1 MSEDKVYEV
10 EHTEVATTSPNLTE
24 GAAPTAATEKT
35 QQTNKAKGRGLDLS
49 GVKNFLAM
57 VWAFIYAKLF
67 SPEARLKIK
76 TFLRKTVFSPEVWTK
91 VWEFLCRTI
100 FSAVIWGKVW
110 KFLRRRVFTP
120 TVGKI
125 IRYLPLTCIELAIGL
140 LCAYQ
145 VAQWGL
151 TVAQTYKDY
160 WQAIVSFDVVNIVMM
175 AIMLL
180 FVTIMIVLIIKGLV
194 KGIGHLVK
202 RAKESWFNP
211 LSMMY
216 TLAPVA
222 TLYAFALVSSFLTDV
237 FADKTLLISTWLYGG
252 TLRLMLVLVAIYA
265 LIRLLMK
272 DFRGRVWAVACS
284 VAAIALALFMFN
296 QGIGNFAWFV
306 ANDCGTGLSLAQIS
320 LIDSLRQIFVQID
333 MSRYFLM
340 DLTDSLAVLCTFLQ
354 FVCVIVA
361 RVLPYAALSLVGYL
375 IYGVAC
381 SKYVQYYQLRSAQK
395 VSVVMLVLSIMSLAS
410 AVVLNV
416 ITTANADEIA
426 SEVLVVD
433 YTSGV
438 ITIALCVAMIVLTSL
453 PWKFYRMSYKRHFA
467 EYKKNG
473 GGY

>member
-1 MSEDKVYEV
+1 MSDNTVYEV
-10 EHTEVATTSPNLTE
+10 EHTEVVATSAEQVE
-24 GAAPTAATEKT
+24 GETATVAAEQV
-35 QQTNKAKGRGLDLS
+35 QQTKEKKKGVDLS
-49 GVKNFLAM
+49 GVKKFFAAI
-57 VWAFIYAKLF
+57 WAFLYAKLF

-76 TFLRKTVFSPEVWTK
+76 TFLRKTVFSPVVWGN
-91 VWEFLCRTI
+91 VWKFLRRTI
-100 FSAVIWGKVW
+100 FSAAIWGKVGN
-110 KFLRRRVFTP
+110 FMRRRVFTP

-125 IRYLPLTCIELAIGL
+125 VSYTLLTCLEALIGL
-140 LCAYQ
+140 FCILQ
-145 VAQWGL
+145 VVQWGL
-151 TVAQTYKDY
+151 AVSQTYPDY
-160 WQAIVSFDVVNIVMM
+160 WQAIVSFDIVNLIVM
-175 AIMLL
+175 AVMLL
-180 FVTIMIVLIIKGLV
+180 FTTIMIVLIIKALIR
-194 KGIGHLVK
+194 GIGFWIKNLKNV
-202 RAKESWFNP
+202 AFNP

-237 FADKTLLISTWLYGG
+237 FADKTLLLANWLYAD
-252 TLRLMLVLVAIYA
+252 TLRVVFGMAAVYA
-265 LIRLLMK
+265 LLRLLMK
-272 DFRGRVWAVACS
+272 DFRGRVWAVICS
-284 VAAIALALFMFN
+284 VAAIVLAFFMFD
-296 QGIGNFAWFV
+296 QGVGNFAWFV
-306 ANDCGTGLSLAQIS
+306 ANDCGTALSLSQIS
-320 LIDSLRQIFVQID
+320 LVDSLRQIFVHMD
-333 MSRYFLM
+333 AGYYFFM
-340 DLTDSLAVLCTFLQ
+340 DLTDSLAALCTFLQ
-354 FVCVIVA
+354 VVCTIVA